1 MKTPFS
7 IMWRQVLK
15 HRIQVVDVFKRS
27 KSEGY
32 YLALLAALWTT
43 HQLSL
48 AKRHRPKH
56 FNRQ

>member
-1 MKTPFS
+1 MKTLFS
-7 IMWRQVLK
+7 IIWRQVLK
-15 HRIQVVDVFKRS
+15 HRIKVVDDFKRMN
-27 KSEGY
+27 SEGY
-32 YLALLAALWTT
+32 HLALLAALWTT